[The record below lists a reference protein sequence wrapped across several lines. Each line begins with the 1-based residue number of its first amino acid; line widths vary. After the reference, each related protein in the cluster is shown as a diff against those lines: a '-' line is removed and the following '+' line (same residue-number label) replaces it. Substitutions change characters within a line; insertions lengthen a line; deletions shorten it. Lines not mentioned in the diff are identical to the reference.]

1 MNKQSPLKLI
11 LFGWTVFLCF
21 NVTELQAKRLKQIII
36 NDHIFNVEIAETADE
51 LRTGLMFRN
60 NLAPDAGM
68 LFVHN
73 PPRRISMWM
82 KNTEIDLDMLFINDK
97 NKIIAIR
104 TAKAHDLSVIYAPS
118 PVKYVLEI
126 NANTAQK
133 LNIKLGDSLQINY

>member
-1 MNKQSPLKLI
+1 
-11 LFGWTVFLCF
+11 
-21 NVTELQAKRLKQIII
+21 
-36 NDHIFNVEIAETADE
+36 VEIAETADE

-82 KNTEIDLDMLFINDK
+82 KNTEIDLDMLFIDDK

-126 NANTAQK
+126 NANTAQN